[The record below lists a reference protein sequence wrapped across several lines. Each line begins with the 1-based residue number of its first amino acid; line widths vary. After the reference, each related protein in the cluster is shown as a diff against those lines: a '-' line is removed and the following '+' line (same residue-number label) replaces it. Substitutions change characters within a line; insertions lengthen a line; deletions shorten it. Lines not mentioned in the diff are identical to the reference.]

1 MKQTPK
7 RSAWNPAMI
16 SRSYKAV
23 AKYSIDTGN
32 PIEQIGPEAVS
43 HLVAFWNYLSPLFKQ
58 VYIESAE
65 RELRT
70 SPKFC
75 SLDME
80 AQRAYLES
88 KWKDYVQKHKI
99 LDSPHAWVLEND
111 NEQKNKK
118 P

>member
-1 MKQTPK
+1 MPG
-7 RSAWNPAMI
+7 MI
-16 SRSYKAV
+16 HRSYKAV

-58 VYIESAE
+58 VYLEAAE

-75 SLDME
+75 SLDIN
-80 AQRAYLES
+80 AQKAYLES
-88 KWKDYVQKHKI
+88 KWMDYVQKHKI
-99 LDSPHAWVLEND
+99 LDSPHSWVLD
-111 NEQKNKK
+111 NEPEKQKK
-118 P
+118 